1 MNTRNLVPY
10 FVGLLITGF
19 VIFLAYLIFFV
30 PKIAEA
36 QGIQKQATDQ
46 RVQNEDQARKVKAV
60 LAKAENLPD
69 LLKEGEVFHA
79 SFPQGSS
86 QQDLLNSVMAA
97 GAEAGVTVSGVTTSL
112 PAPIEAAAAPA
123 PAAASAAKVDAA
135 PAPAP
140 APAAAAAAPATG
152 VSDSPMASV
161 ALTINAEG
169 DTPKLKAFLAKLES
183 LRRPM
188 QIESFSLND
197 EAGKSTLHVTAESY
211 LTAPLPVPA
220 S

>member
-1 MNTRNLVPY
+1 MKKTNLVPY
-10 FVGLLITGF
+10 VVGLLITGF
-19 VIFLAYLIFFV
+19 VVFLAYLIFFV

-36 QGIQKQATDQ
+36 QSIQKQATDQ
-46 RVQNEDQARKVKAV
+46 RILNEDQARKVKAV

-79 SFPQGSS
+79 SFPQGAS

-97 GAEAGVTVSGVTTSL
+97 GAETGVSVSGLTTAL
-112 PAPIEAAAAPA
+112 PAPVQDATTPAPA
-123 PAAASAAKVDAA
+123 PAAAAAKVDS
-135 PAPAP
+135 P

-169 DTPKLKAFLAKLES
+169 DPAKLKAFVAKLES

-188 QIESFSLND
+188 KIESFSLND

-211 LTAPLPVPA
+211 LTAPLLTP
-220 S
+220 SS

>member
-1 MNTRNLVPY
+1 VNSRNLVPY

-19 VIFLAYLIFFV
+19 VVFLAYLVFFV

-36 QGIQKQATDQ
+36 QSIQKQATDQ
-46 RVQNEDQARKVKAV
+46 RIFNDDQARKVSAV
-60 LAKAENLPD
+60 LAKAGNLPD
-69 LLKEGEVFHA
+69 LLKEGEVFHS
-79 SFPQGSS
+79 SFPQGTS

-97 GAEAGVTVSGVTTSL
+97 GAESGVTVSGLTTAL
-112 PAPIEAAAAPA
+112 PASMEAAAPAPA

-135 PAPAP
+135 PAPAQP
-140 APAAAAAAPATG
+140 AAAPATG
-152 VSDSPMASV
+152 ASDSPMASV

-169 DTPKLKAFLAKLES
+169 EPGQLKAFVAKLES

-188 QIESFSLND
+188 KIESFSLND

-211 LTAPLPVPA
+211 LTAPLQTPA